1 MFLWK
6 GTCCHIFPVIEIP
19 ASKSSEKHI
28 LCFLNFLSKY
38 LLITIYQYLKIK
50 KIYFSFF
57 IRNFLQKS
65 ASNTDKL
72 KHTQTPRSKLY
83 YIGFWILRLLHPRIN
98 LNQLINHGLFIFDKY
113 EYLKIKRFI
122 FQMLKDFFSR
132 SQQATEKL
140 KHTIVTKRQEVNSF
154 IFNFWFSH
162 FYTQVNLN
170 PLINH
175 GLTPQSWDTKEST
188 LLHW

>member
-65 ASNTDKL
+65 ARNTDKL
-72 KHTQTPRSKLY
+72 KHNQTPRSKLY

-98 LNQLINHGLFIFDKY
+98 LNPLINHGLFIFDKY

-132 SQQATEKL
+132 SQQATWTTEKL
-140 KHTIVTKRQEVNSF
+140 KHNQMPRSDSL

-162 FYTQVNLN
+162 FYTQ
-170 PLINH
+170 
-175 GLTPQSWDTKEST
+175 KST

>member
-1 MFLWK
+1 
-6 GTCCHIFPVIEIP
+6 
-19 ASKSSEKHI
+19 
-28 LCFLNFLSKY
+28 
-38 LLITIYQYLKIK
+38 
-50 KIYFSFF
+50 
-57 IRNFLQKS
+57 
-65 ASNTDKL
+65 
-72 KHTQTPRSKLY
+72 
-83 YIGFWILRLLHPRIN
+83 
-98 LNQLINHGLFIFDKY
+98 
-113 EYLKIKRFI
+113 
-122 FQMLKDFFSR
+122 MLKDFFSR

-175 GLTPQSWDTKEST
+175 GLTPQSWDTQEST

>member
-50 KIYFSFF
+50 RF
-57 IRNFLQKS
+57 ILIFYQKS

-72 KHTQTPRSKLY
+72 KHNQTPRSKLY
-83 YIGFWILRLLHPRIN
+83 YIGFWILRLLHPRID
-98 LNQLINHGLFIFDKY
+98 LNPLINHGLFILDKY
-113 EYLKIKRFI
+113 KHLKIKRFI

-132 SQQATEKL
+132 SQQAT
-140 KHTIVTKRQEVNSF
+140 
-154 IFNFWFSH
+154 
-162 FYTQVNLN
+162 
-170 PLINH
+170 
-175 GLTPQSWDTKEST
+175 
-188 LLHW
+188 